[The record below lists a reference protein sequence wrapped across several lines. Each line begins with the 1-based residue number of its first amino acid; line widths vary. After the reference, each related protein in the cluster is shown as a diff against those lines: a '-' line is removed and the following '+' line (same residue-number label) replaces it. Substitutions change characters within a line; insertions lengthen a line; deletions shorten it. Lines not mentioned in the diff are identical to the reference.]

1 MLLNACNEDNNP
13 VGIGLPDG
21 FRRLNA
27 AHALHLYIKKDNVKF
42 RVCRKQFF
50 SRGKITYIKTG
61 FRFFMKPLIC
71 SLITSSSSTT
81 AIFKIHHLGFP
92 FLPSLNLSAI
102 FYYN

>member
-1 MLLNACNEDNNP
+1 MLLNTCNEDNNP

-50 SRGKITYIKTG
+50 SRGKITYIKT
-61 FRFFMKPLIC
+61 RIPLFYE
-71 SLITSSSSTT
+71 T
-81 AIFKIHHLGFP
+81 ANLLLGFP